1 VNLIVKAYSDKHDH
15 VAVSFQVLEG
25 VQHTGSCSV
34 HSGRRS
40 SFNTIGNNLDV
51 NSLLSDNFVVSRECW
66 LRSSINGHLS
76 RGNLEELWFSEWFQ
90 RSNELVGGCF
100 EIWSDF
106 GIELNN
112 SLFEVNNGFLSSLD
126 IVFLGNA
133 WVNRVVNN
141 RFENITNNFEW
152 VLILESFVLL
162 SLRFSF
168 ALRESILSSNSS
180 LLDLFAS

>member
-1 VNLIVKAYSDKHDH
+1 L
-15 VAVSFQVLEG
+15 
-25 VQHTGSCSV
+25 
-34 HSGRRS
+34 GRS
-40 SFNTIGNNLDV
+40 
-51 NSLLSDNFVVSRECW
+51 
-66 LRSSINGHLS
+66 
-76 RGNLEELWFSEWFQ
+76 NLEELWFSEWFQ
-90 RSNELVGGCF
+90 RSNELVGGCL

-168 ALRESILSSNSS
+168 ALRESILSSNSFS
-180 LLDLFAS
+180 LDLFASQF